1 VNVTTQPAPAPVAT
15 QPTPVA
21 AAPTWLAR
29 ARDFISLTKPRLSSL
44 VLFVVF
50 LGAWLAGGGPATWHA
65 VIATALVA
73 GGANALNMYME
84 RDRDTLMKRTAGR
97 PLPTGRLQ
105 PVEVLVFGCALG
117 IIGVTWLALATTP
130 LAAMLAAATFV
141 SYVAVYTP
149 LKTRTTLNTHIGA
162 IPGALPS
169 LIGYAAVAGN
179 LAPLPWALFWIVY
192 LWQIPHFLSIAWI
205 YRDDYARGGYKMLP
219 SVDPDGSLTGRQAVV
234 GAIAIIPVSLLP
246 FFGGTAG
253 VLYLAAA
260 LVVGAIYLARAIA
273 FMHSRTDRTARGLM
287 RASLVYLPVLIIA
300 LLLSYKR

>member
-1 VNVTTQPAPAPVAT
+1 MSITTTQPAPAPAT
-15 QPTPVA
+15 T
-21 AAPTWLAR
+21 AAPATETQSWLAR
-29 ARDFISLTKPRLSSL
+29 VGAFVSLTKPRLSLL

-50 LGAWLAGGGPATWHA
+50 LGAWLAGGGAATWHA

-84 RDRDTLMKRTAGR
+84 RDLDRLMRRTRGR

-105 PVEVLVFGCALG
+105 PVEVLVFALALG
-117 IIGVTWLALATTP
+117 AIGVTWLWLATTP
-130 LAAMLAAATFV
+130 LAAVLAAGTYI
-141 SYVAVYTP
+141 SYALLYTP

-162 IPGALPS
+162 IPGALPG

-205 YRDDYARGGYKMLP
+205 YRDDYERGGYRMLP
-219 SVDPDGSLTGRQAVV
+219 AVDPDGSLTGRQSVV

-246 FFGGTAG
+246 FFGGMAG
-253 VLYLAAA
+253 PIYLAAA
-260 LVVGAIYLARAIA
+260 LGVGGLYLARSIA
-273 FMHSRTDRTARGLM
+273 FMHVRSEATARGLM
-287 RASLVYLPVLIIA
+287 RASLVYLPVLITA
-300 LLLSYKR
+300 LLIDYNV